1 MTFNCALMKDEII
14 YRRSLYVGSFPV
26 DEQDN
31 ACRAQKVQR
40 ELESL
45 RCFTRSKSVIVC
57 VSISGIKISSDD
69 LKIVYMAH
77 ALRRISYA
85 TCDAAHKQVAFL
97 AREPTGSANMQYCH
111 VFVTGSSFE
120 AEELNRLIG
129 NAFKFAYVRQRLIK
143 LQQTG
148 KHDFSTPVNIPQLS
162 DCHPIWLPQ
171 TEGNSISLSLL
182 NTLKLPSPP
191 KFPPSTS
198 VEKGTTAERQTSL
211 SSSGIHYTNANIIST
226 CNDPVAS
233 TSTVMYTLCH
243 DSLESSTVN
252 MYKKDAVKHESLPV
266 TVENPTTSSSSSD
279 NDPNQLSVHSDSVL
293 IRDKEG
299 LTNNRQSNKDVSELE
314 KKLHR
319 ISTPQAID
327 LAFLR
332 RNFLRR
338 SEGKGSENS
347 KNVRGGSARQPRL
360 RQGSTLSN
368 LLSSARHSSF
378 FPSSS
383 SCAIESTHIPKTS
396 QPQEIP
402 DVSDTLST
410 PNPTRRPPIFVDL
423 RTFAGG
429 SPVVAL
435 KERLDA
441 QAIADA
447 KASAFAEAAA
457 VLAAAKQV
465 SSRSSA
471 PLQPAAKNASENVE
485 QLNKATLC
493 PFTSRTPNSSSSENS
508 SSMETS
514 DLSPPIP
521 PVRMHS
527 LRKSHEHYNSKH
539 FSRHLSTS
547 SPVPEYHFNELN
559 KDEDREIVESIEA
572 VMKAA
577 SYDSKN
583 SKETKSKQQD
593 TEYISSNITSFRDTT
608 SLNNTPD
615 VPCHSNDFKHQHVDS
630 SRISQPNVSKQTQ
643 NSTRSSQFNGNL
655 HCSSENSYLL
665 GNIALQS
672 QPQYPFDQLVELN
685 RNDIQ
690 QEKTHSYTPN
700 VNFISSSFRDPLHV
714 LADTTVQDTHRKQIF
729 PSTVSNNFHATP
741 TPGSIMSTSSIS
753 TETPTPTA
761 TPTPTPEQ
769 TSQSQGFIKNAD
781 DSDSSLNQAPWFQA
795 LLPREIAFELLAR
808 EEVGSF
814 LVRNSATHPG
824 CCALSVRVPNKDNP
838 IGITHYLIQKTNRG
852 VRLKG
857 LDKEWPSLQALITHL
872 TVIPEMLP
880 CPLKLPQYTT
890 NPIFTQ
896 FDLQLTNGP
905 SNEIIKQQRNYN
917 IRSSRTEMGENNR
930 VTNSDSSS
938 HHSQCILHPVADLPC
953 RPVLPSCATVSHINL
968 TNPFDQNLSSHN
980 VIAKDPHVVG
990 SYQASQFKSQIPS
1003 WLINQSNNDHLSTK
1017 TSPQN
1022 SNQISM
1028 NIDSIHWKQNSV
1040 DLAYISRSEHIDKQ
1054 QSINETIAR
1063 NNRKLSYTTNDLSQ
1077 NNASLML
1084 DYIEED
1090 EDYQRLSDFSSILA
1104 DLNIVHERPLTS
1116 C

>member
-1 MTFNCALMKDEII
+1 
-14 YRRSLYVGSFPV
+14 
-26 DEQDN
+26 
-31 ACRAQKVQR
+31 
-40 ELESL
+40 
-45 RCFTRSKSVIVC
+45 
-57 VSISGIKISSDD
+57 
-69 LKIVYMAH
+69 MAH

-85 TCDAAHKQVAFL
+85 TCDAVHKQVAFL
-97 AREPTGSANMQYCH
+97 AREPSGFGNLQYCH
-111 VFVTGSSFE
+111 VFVMESPCD

-143 LQQTG
+143 LHQAG

-162 DCHPIWLPQ
+162 DCHPVWLPQ
-171 TEGNSISLSLL
+171 TEQNPNSLSLL
-182 NTLKLPSPP
+182 STLKLPPP
-191 KFPPSTS
+191 PEFPPPVSI
-198 VEKGTTAERQTSL
+198 ENGTTAERQTNL
-211 SSSGIHYTNANIIST
+211 SSPGIHYTNTDVTST
-226 CNDPVAS
+226 CDDPVAS
-233 TSTVMYTLCH
+233 TSTIMSTFCH

-252 MYKKDAVKHESLPV
+252 MYKKGIIKHESLPV

-293 IRDKEG
+293 VRDKG
-299 LTNNRQSNKDVSELE
+299 LNNNSQSNKDASELE

-332 RNFLRR
+332 RHFLRR
-338 SEGKGSENS
+338 SEGKGSENP
-347 KNVRGGSARQPRL
+347 KNVCGGSARQPRL

-383 SCAIESTHIPKTS
+383 SCVIDSTNILPKTS
-396 QPQEIP
+396 QSQETP
-402 DVSDTLST
+402 DVSDILNT

-465 SSRSSA
+465 SSRSLA
-471 PLQPAAKNASENVE
+471 PLQPATNNTSKNVE
-485 QLNKATLC
+485 QLTKPTMC
-493 PFTSRTPNSSSSENS
+493 PITSRTPNSPSSGNS
-508 SSMETS
+508 SSVETS

-527 LRKSHEHYNSKH
+527 LRRSHEQYNSKN
-539 FSRHLSTS
+539 FSPHLSTS
-547 SPVPEYHFNELN
+547 SPVPEDLFNELD

-577 SYDSKN
+577 SYDSN
-583 SKETKSKQQD
+583 SPKETKPKHQN
-593 TEYISSNITSFRDTT
+593 TECNPSNITSYRNTT
-608 SLNNTPD
+608 LLVDVPD
-615 VPCHSNDFKHQHVDS
+615 VPCHSKDFKQQYIDG
-630 SRISQPNVSKQTQ
+630 SRISQPSVYKQTQ
-643 NSTRSSQFNGNL
+643 NSTRSSEF
-655 HCSSENSYLL
+655 H
-665 GNIALQS
+665 GNIHVSSGNSHLRGNMGSQP
-672 QPQYPFDQLVELN
+672 QPQYPFEQLIELN
-685 RNDIQ
+685 RNDTQ
-690 QEKTHSYTPN
+690 QEKPHSYTPDM
-700 VNFISSSFRDPLHV
+700 NFVSSSLHDPLQV
-714 LADTTVQDTHRKQIF
+714 LADTTFQDTHRKQIF
-729 PSTVSNNFHATP
+729 PSTVSNNVRVMP
-741 TPGSIMSTSSIS
+741 TPGSIMSTSSLS

-769 TSQSQGFIKNAD
+769 TSQFQGCNKNAG
-781 DSDSSLNQAPWFQA
+781 DSDNSLNQAPWFQA
-795 LLPREIAFELLAR
+795 MLPREIAFELLAK

-857 LDKEWPSLQALITHL
+857 LDKEWPSLQALVTHL

-880 CPLKLPQYTT
+880 CPLKLPQYTA

-905 SNEIIKQQRNYN
+905 ADEIPKQHRNYN
-917 IRSSRTEMGENNR
+917 IKSSQTEGGENNR
-930 VTNSDSSS
+930 VTNSDLSS
-938 HHSQCILHPVADLPC
+938 HHPQRTLHSVADLPC
-953 RPVLPSCATVSHINL
+953 RPVLPSCATISHFSPA
-968 TNPFDQNLSSHN
+968 NPFDQNLSSHN
-980 VIAKDPHVVG
+980 MIAKDPPVLG
-990 SYQASQFKSQIPS
+990 SYQVSNLSQCKSQMPN
-1003 WLINQSNNDHLSTK
+1003 WLMNQLNNDDNHSSTK
-1017 TSPQN
+1017 NSADS
-1022 SNQISM
+1022 SNQISLKT
-1028 NIDSIHWKQNSV
+1028 DCIHWKQNSV
-1040 DLAYISRSEHIDKQ
+1040 DLACISQSEYIDEQRFM
-1054 QSINETIAR
+1054 NETNNR
-1063 NNRKLSYTTNDLSQ
+1063 NNRKLSYTTNDLSK
-1077 NNASLML
+1077 NNACLLL
-1084 DYIEED
+1084 DYAEED

-1104 DLNIVHERPLTS
+1104 DLNLVHERPLTS